1 MSHVCLRAA
10 FVLLVAT
17 TAAVSA
23 QSLPGLPMQPAPVPV
38 ERKTDCSEKSVKEL
52 EQQLEQLQK
61 LEETTPETIGL
72 FCSGL
77 EMFSKL
83 MDWKDDEPL
92 PPAINDLAKEVL
104 KQNITPRMVKAMCR
118 QAEGE
123 TGRNTRTEI
132 GALKARLQGCK
143 GV

>member
-1 MSHVCLRAA
+1 MSFVRAGVVA
-10 FVLLVAT
+10 GLLMSSSVAL
-17 TAAVSA
+17 SA
-23 QSLPGLPMQPAPVPV
+23 QSLPGLPVPPAPMPV
-38 ERKTDCSEKSVKEL
+38 ERKADCSEKGVKEM

-123 TGRNTRTEI
+123 TGRNMRTEI
-132 GALKARLQGCK
+132 GALKARMQGCK